1 MSGKHTRKAVITAMG
16 LAAVLSLTACN
27 GDEYGG
33 ADTPDASSASVGGA
47 AGSASSGSSGGS
59 SGSNASGSGGSSG
72 SSSGGS
78 STSSGGEGGGSDAG
92 SATDICRTGRM
103 QIDAVDNSTD
113 GKEGVVTVSLKNTG
127 SGPCRIKGYAGVD
140 LKTGDGDTVSL
151 DRNGDAAPSN
161 VLAGG
166 ETAAFNIYYPKND
179 SGGTGVR
186 PTTIV
191 VTAPDDTAQ
200 ATVAWPGGSIPVTGD
215 SGGGLEISPVA
226 KVG

>member
-1 MSGKHTRKAVITAMG
+1 MPGKHTRKAVITAMG

-27 GDEYGG
+27 GDEYDG
-33 ADTPDASSASVGGA
+33 ADTPGAPSASVGGA
-47 AGSASSGSSGGS
+47 DGSASSGSSAPS
-59 SGSNASGSGGSSG
+59 SGSSAPSSGG

-78 STSSGGEGGGSDAG
+78 SGGGSDAG
-92 SATDICRTGRM
+92 SATGICRTGQM
-103 QIDAVDNSTD
+103 QIDAFDNSTD
-113 GKEGVVTVSLKNTG
+113 GKEGVVTVSFKNTG

-140 LKTGDGDTVSL
+140 LKTSDGDTLSL
-151 DRNGDAAPSN
+151 NRNGDTAPSN

-166 ETAAFNIYYPKND
+166 ETAAFNIYYPKNN

-200 ATVAWPGGSIPVTGD
+200 ATVPWPGGPIPVTGD
-215 SGGGLEISPVA
+215 SGGGSLEISPVA